1 MADTEAGKHTLFW
14 VHAWKWSL
22 LVPCPVWLPW
32 VVPLVLHGLMVVGY
46 VSPQGGIQ
54 GPPFMEVL
62 ELPPFALVV
71 VLEPFLGFSGP
82 LPWGITPGSHVVSP
96 AGPTRWESWLPGHPN
111 HGSHTWPAST
121 PSWPSNL
128 FGNCSLLAWLG
139 WWLHLAWKFLV
150 VWLALVAC
158 WNGLD
163 ADAAASDVAGM
174 APPGIAF
181 AGLAQLPL
189 APTFGA
195 FALAV
200 VPMDL
205 AFAAPAV
212 GMVLLDASAP
222 WSAGTSWP
230 GLG

>member
-1 MADTEAGKHTLFW
+1 MAA
-14 VHAWKWSL
+14 S
-22 LVPCPVWLPW
+22 
-32 VVPLVLHGLMVVGY
+32 GL
-46 VSPQGGIQ
+46 
-54 GPPFMEVL
+54 EVL
-62 ELPPFALVV
+62 GGMAGSGGL
-71 VLEPFLGFSGP
+71 LEPFGLG
-82 LPWGITPGSHVVSP
+82 
-96 AGPTRWESWLPGHPN
+96 AE
-111 HGSHTWPAST
+111 
-121 PSWPSNL
+121 
-128 FGNCSLLAWLG
+128 
-139 WWLHLAWKFLV
+139 
-150 VWLALVAC
+150 
-158 WNGLD
+158 
-163 ADAAASDVAGM
+163 AAASDVAGM